1 MEYKLNEVF
10 FYEELKNIEALKNEV
25 IKLKS
30 EKKSVLTI
38 LLFTLIFIG
47 TTASAG
53 IYNNAG
59 ISEYLFAI
67 TGLSSIL
74 STFEFKYFLDI
85 NKEIKINKN
94 EENIL
99 KKELEEKKR
108 NLNKKINIYE
118 KKDNKTIE
126 KTINISQNIESIS
139 LKNKLL
145 LLREYIIYKE
155 KYDFYYINNVL
166 DAHLKNKH
174 TSEEI
179 EFIKQIISENIQY
192 VTEENEKNKTKIK

>member
-74 STFEFKYFLDI
+74 STFEFKYF
-85 NKEIKINKN
+85 
-94 EENIL
+94 
-99 KKELEEKKR
+99 
-108 NLNKKINIYE
+108 
-118 KKDNKTIE
+118 
-126 KTINISQNIESIS
+126 
-139 LKNKLL
+139 
-145 LLREYIIYKE
+145 
-155 KYDFYYINNVL
+155 
-166 DAHLKNKH
+166 
-174 TSEEI
+174 
-179 EFIKQIISENIQY
+179 
-192 VTEENEKNKTKIK
+192 